1 MHYAREV
8 GQYQQRTSQARL
20 LTSLHEREGESY
32 LSLLPAEIV
41 ACVNQHALPPVP
53 ADRRVHGNF

>member
-8 GQYQQRTSQARL
+8 GQYEQRTSQTRL
-20 LTSLHEREGESY
+20 LASLHEREGESY

-53 ADRRVHGNF
+53 H